1 MKLNISRFGK
11 IIGVDEKLGVYEII
25 SVNKNI
31 GVDRKIGA
39 GKN

>member
-1 MKLNISRFGK
+1 MKPNISSFGK
-11 IIGVDEKLGVYEII
+11 IIGADEKLGIYEII
-25 SVNKNI
+25 SVDKNI